1 MNRHKP
7 THQWADI
14 AIVFMVL
21 LMAVIIYLLD
31 E

>member
-1 MNRHKP
+1 MSIHRPSHR
-7 THQWADI
+7 WEDVA
-14 AIVFMVL
+14 MVIMVI

>member
-1 MNRHKP
+1 MSIHRPSHRLE
-7 THQWADI
+7 DV

-21 LMAVIIYLLD
+21 LMAVIIFLVD